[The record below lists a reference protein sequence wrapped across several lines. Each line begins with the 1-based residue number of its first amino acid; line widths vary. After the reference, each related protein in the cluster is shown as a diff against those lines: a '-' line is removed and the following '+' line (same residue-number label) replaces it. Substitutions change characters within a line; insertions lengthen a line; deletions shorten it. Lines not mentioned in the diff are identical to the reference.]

1 MRIVVNA
8 KGRML
13 TKKELIYDVFNKLL
27 ALVGDIVN
35 VRSPLKMVSPTAYEG
50 ILEPKKG
57 K

>member
-1 MRIVVNA
+1 MVNA

-27 ALVGDIVN
+27 TLVGDVVT